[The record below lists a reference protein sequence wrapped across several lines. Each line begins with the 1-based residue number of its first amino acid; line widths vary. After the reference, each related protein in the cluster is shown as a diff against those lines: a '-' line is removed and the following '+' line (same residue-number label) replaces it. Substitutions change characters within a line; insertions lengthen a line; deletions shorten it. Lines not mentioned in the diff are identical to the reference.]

1 MSDSVFK
8 HLQKKGIIV
17 PEHQI
22 QQKMSQWDA
31 YKIITNNANPEKI
44 AGQTLGHKFSPEEP
58 RIL

>member
-22 QQKMSQWDA
+22 QPVMSQWDA
-31 YKIITNNANPEKI
+31 YKIITNNANPEKL
-44 AGQTLGHKFSPEEP
+44 AGHTIGHKFSPEEP
-58 RIL
+58 RIQ